1 MKGEFKLMIGY
12 KEIDSSKIES
22 IKDIYRKESWNA
34 YLQDDEKLVRAFNN
48 SLYTMG
54 AFDDCKLVGFIR
66 CVGDGEHIL
75 VVQDLIIDPDYQQ
88 RRIGTYLFKTIIEKY
103 SNVRMFM
110 VITDI
115 EDIVD
120 NKFYQ
125 SFNFKKL
132 ENMNMVAYIR

>member
-1 MKGEFKLMIGY
+1 MIGY